1 MERGAVR
8 LVGLFLGSL
17 LAELLAAPSCRPALT
32 PPSWSDLRD
41 QKFESGFLQRRV
53 RKLSVP
59 LGDDALVAL
68 FGRDV
73 LLGRRRRSGLEG
85 IGLRLDLEDQIDDV
99 FERQVIGVRPVPAAP
114 AQVVATFSS
123 RMPATAW
130 LTASMRSLA

>member
-41 QKFESGFLQRRV
+41 QKLESGFLQRRV

-68 FGRDV
+68 FGRDA
-73 LLGRRRRSGLEG
+73 LLG
-85 IGLRLDLEDQIDDV
+85 Q
-99 FERQVIGVRPVPAAP
+99 AAP
-114 AQVVATFSS
+114 PLS
-123 RMPATAW
+123 
-130 LTASMRSLA
+130 